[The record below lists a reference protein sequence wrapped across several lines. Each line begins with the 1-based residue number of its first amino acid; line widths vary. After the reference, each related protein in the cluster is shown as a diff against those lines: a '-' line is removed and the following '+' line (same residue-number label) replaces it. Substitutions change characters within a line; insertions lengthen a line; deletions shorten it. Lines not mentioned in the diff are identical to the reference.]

1 MLDKSRARHREGERA
16 REVVGGGADA
26 GRMLHSPNDTGSVG
40 GAIKHPIRVRELTK
54 RVVHQ
59 RVVICKHDLI

>member
-16 REVVGGGADA
+16 RGVVGGGADA
-26 GRMLHSPNDTGSVG
+26 GRMLHSPNDTGG
-40 GAIKHPIRVRELTK
+40 GGDKHPLRVRELTK